1 MCRVNSTPTVL
12 KSDIRFLSIQKPTC
26 TGENILSSIIKIKI
40 MADKL
45 LASIKAKSDVP
56 SECGPTDAPAET
68 GGDRGGRSGTE
79 NCNGLWIRMV

>member
-1 MCRVNSTPTVL
+1 
-12 KSDIRFLSIQKPTC
+12 
-26 TGENILSSIIKIKI
+26 

-68 GGDRGGRSGTE
+68 GGTGAVAVEPRIVMDCGSNWCRIGYAGDDYPRQRFETMVGRLKQQVILLI
-79 NCNGLWIRMV
+79 CDKHLYL